1 MKTIKVAAAALLALA
16 ACTELPEGG
25 RAVDFSEECTLTV
38 DFTSSYTKAT
48 GQTVA
53 MEDAIN
59 NVTLFVFR
67 TEGGVKLDASTYAV
81 VSPAATQAGSG
92 TPYSVSLKCTVG
104 SRKVYVLVNMP
115 EDITG
120 SITDEEDLLSHS
132 SLLTENGTSNFFMM
146 GSATATL
153 SGPKCT
159 VKVPVSRKVA
169 SVRID
174 RITNMMEA
182 KAYQKDGLFVVNRI
196 YLTNVVGLMKY
207 DGSTLPSAL
216 ATEYWLARLEAQ
228 ETPLIYDGSVNTTVN
243 YGAERAYTTS
253 HSFYAYPNDCAASE
267 TGIWTPRSTM
277 LVIEATLDG
286 VKYYYPVAVGPLESN
301 RQYVITDFIIRR
313 PGSESPWETVH
324 KSDASVQIEVLPWG
338 TPVITSE
345 EI

>member
-16 ACTELPEGG
+16 ACTELPEEG
-25 RAVDFSEECTLTV
+25 RAVDYSGECTLTV
-38 DFTSSYTKAT
+38 DFTSSFTKAT

-120 SITDEEDLLSHS
+120 SVTDEEDLLARS

-146 GSATATL
+146 GSATASL
-153 SGPKCT
+153 SGPECT
-159 VKVPVSRKVA
+159 VRVPVSRKVA

-174 RITNMMEA
+174 RITNLMEA

-196 YLTNVVGLMKY
+196 YLTNVVGLLKY

-216 ATEYWLARLEAQ
+216 AADYWLARLEAQ
-228 ETPLIYDGSVNTTVN
+228 DSPLIYDGSVNTTVN
-243 YGAERAYTTS
+243 YGAERAYATS
-253 HSFYAYPNDCAASE
+253 HSFYAYPNDCAVGEGGTWS
-267 TGIWTPRSTM
+267 PRSTM
-277 LVIEATLDG
+277 LVVEATLDG

-313 PGSESPWETVH
+313 PGSESPWDTVH
-324 KSDASVQIEVLPWG
+324 KSEASVQIEVLPWG
-338 TPVITSE
+338 TPVMTSE